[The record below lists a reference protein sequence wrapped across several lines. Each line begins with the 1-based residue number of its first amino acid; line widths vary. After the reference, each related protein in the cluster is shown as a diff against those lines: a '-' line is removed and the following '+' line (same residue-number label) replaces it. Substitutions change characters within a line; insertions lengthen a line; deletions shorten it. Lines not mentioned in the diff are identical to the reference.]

1 MVRFLLGKSLVAVL
15 LSPLF
20 VLTAVASGPVSEPCP
35 SHPNLEPGVPPDQMV
50 VQNIE
55 ICGTFVGDPKPLKEL
70 IGSKIETGPGDRLDP
85 GTLKED
91 FRAVWSLGRMDSLR
105 IGLAQGKRGIIVVF
119 EVEERG

>member
-1 MVRFLLGKSLVAVL
+1 
-15 LSPLF
+15 
-20 VLTAVASGPVSEPCP
+20 
-35 SHPNLEPGVPPDQMV
+35 MV

-55 ICGTFVGDPKPLKEL
+55 ICGTFVGDPKPLKAL

-85 GTLKED
+85 ATLKKD

>member
-20 VLTAVASGPVSEPCP
+20 LLTAVASTPVSEPCP
-35 SHPNLEPGVPPDQMV
+35 SGPNLKPGDPAGEIV
-50 VQNIE
+50 VQSIE
-55 ICGTFVGDPKPLKEL
+55 ICGTFAGDPEPLKDL

-85 GTLKED
+85 GTLKKD